1 MHIAIAGNIGSGK
14 TTLTTL
20 LAKHYNWQ
28 PHFEDADNNPYL
40 NDFYE
45 DMQRWSFNLQVFF
58 LNTRFGKVQE
68 IHKNKKTVIQDRTIY
83 EDAYIFAPNLHA
95 MGLMTTRDFENYF
108 ALFKLM
114 ESFIKPPDL
123 LIYLRASV
131 PTLVNQ
137 IQKRGRDYESAI
149 RLDYLKRLNERYE
162 AWISTY
168 TEQNKDARLLIVDID
183 DNNFIEKQE
192 DLGLVINKIDA
203 EINGLF

>member
-1 MHIAIAGNIGSGK
+1 MHIAVAGNIGSGK

-20 LAKHYNWQ
+20 LSKHYGWVA
-28 PHFEDADNNPYL
+28 HFEDADDNPYL

-45 DMQRWSFNLQVFF
+45 DMQRWSFNLQVYF
-58 LNTRFGKVQE
+58 LNSRFNQVLQIRQG
-68 IHKNKKTVIQDRTIY
+68 KKTVIQDRTIY

-95 MGLMTTRDFENYF
+95 MGLMTTRDYDNYF
-108 ALFKLM
+108 SLFKLM
-114 ESFIKPPDL
+114 DTLVKAPDL

-131 PTLVNQ
+131 PTLVSQ
-137 IQKRGRDYESAI
+137 IQKRGREYENAI

-168 TEQNKDARLLIVDID
+168 EAGKLLIIDVDE
-183 DNNFIEKQE
+183 NKFSEKAE